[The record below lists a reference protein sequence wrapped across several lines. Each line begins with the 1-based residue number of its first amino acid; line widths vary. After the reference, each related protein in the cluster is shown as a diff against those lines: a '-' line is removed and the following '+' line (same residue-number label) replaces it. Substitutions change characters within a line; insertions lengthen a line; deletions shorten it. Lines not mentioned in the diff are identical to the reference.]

1 MNSISEELSLIN
13 EHIKGLNKCFSL
25 ILSDMY
31 SVGNL
36 LRCKVIN
43 YDVEKKKLFLT
54 IQPEEVNY
62 ILKFEDLKV
71 DMVNK

>member
-13 EHIKGLNKCFSL
+13 EHIKGLKKCYAL

-43 YDVEKKKLFLT
+43 YDVEKKKLF
-54 IQPEEVNY
+54 IKEIMN
-62 ILKFEDLKV
+62 
-71 DMVNK
+71 